1 MDVQKCG
8 DDGTDSVIAVDSLEI
23 KPPLNIFGSIGSITD

>member
-23 KPPLNIFGSIGSITD
+23 KPPLNIGRRER